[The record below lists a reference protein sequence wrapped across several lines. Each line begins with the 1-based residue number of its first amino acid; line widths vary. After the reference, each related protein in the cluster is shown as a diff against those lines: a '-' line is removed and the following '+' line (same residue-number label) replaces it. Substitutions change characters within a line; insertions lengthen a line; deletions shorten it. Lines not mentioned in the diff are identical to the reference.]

1 MTTRAS
7 GTKWKAVA
15 AVIGLFLFAASVLV
29 GISLVNALSMRI
41 GKLSFGVGT
50 REGLTLAP
58 RSHHDCEA
66 IRFPN
71 LSIYSWYVKAGK
83 RKLWVC
89 SVAVDKT
96 RNKK

>member
-15 AVIGLFLFAASVLV
+15 AVIGLFLFAALVLV
-29 GISLVNALSMRI
+29 CISLAKPLNARI
-41 GKLSFGVGT
+41 GKMSFGVGT
-50 REGLTLAP
+50 REGFTLAP
-58 RSHHDCEA
+58 GRITDGEI

-96 RNKK
+96 NKK